1 MDGQSADSVRK
12 ATTDMLPL
20 RKELH
25 EYSRG
30 CEALISAS
38 LSPDTVAFTPK
49 ELEWISYYA
58 TEITSL
64 VDGLVLRPLPAQ
76 HHERDTMRDYVRVS
90 DALLALVNLS
100 DDERRSIRRS
110 VNDIGK
116 KILYASPLGA
126 PPKWKQML
134 TDR

>member
-1 MDGQSADSVRK
+1 
-12 ATTDMLPL
+12 MLPL

-25 EYSRG
+25 DFSRG

-49 ELEWISYYA
+49 EIEWISHYA
-58 TEITSL
+58 AEITSL
-64 VDGLVLRPLPAQ
+64 VDGLVLRSVPAQ
-76 HHERDTMRDYVRVS
+76 HHERDTMREYVRVS
-90 DALLALVNLS
+90 DALLQLENLS
-100 DDERRSIRRS
+100 DDERTSIRRA

-126 PPKWKQML
+126 PPRWKQTL
-134 TDR
+134 SDK

>member
-1 MDGQSADSVRK
+1 M
-12 ATTDMLPL
+12 MPL
-20 RKELH
+20 RNELH
-25 EYSRG
+25 AYSRA

-38 LSPDTVAFTPK
+38 LSPDTVSFTPK

-64 VDGLVLRPLPAQ
+64 VDGLVLRPLPGER
-76 HHERDTMRDYVRVS
+76 HERDTMREYVRMS
-90 DALLALVNLS
+90 ESLLGLQNLS
-100 DDERRSIRRS
+100 DDERISIRRS

-126 PPKWKQML
+126 PPKWKQSL
-134 TDR
+134 RIGN

>member
-1 MDGQSADSVRK
+1 MDSQSAASVRK
-12 ATTDMLPL
+12 VYRMLPL

-25 EYSRG
+25 DYSRG

-49 ELEWISYYA
+49 ELESISYYA

-76 HHERDTMRDYVRVS
+76 PHERDTMREYVRAS
-90 DALLALVNLS
+90 NALLGVANLS
-100 DDERRSIRRS
+100 NDERISIRRS

-126 PPKWKQML
+126 PPKWKQIL
-134 TDR
+134 RDR

>member
-1 MDGQSADSVRK
+1 MVQN
-12 ATTDMLPL
+12 L

-25 EYSRG
+25 DYTRG

-49 ELEWISYYA
+49 EIEWISYYA

-64 VDGLVLRPLPAQ
+64 VDGLLLRSLPAQ
-76 HHERDTMRDYVRVS
+76 HHERDAMREYVSVS
-90 DALLALVNLS
+90 DALLGLANLS
-100 DDERRSIRRS
+100 EAERTSIRRS

-126 PPKWKQML
+126 PPRWKQSL
-134 TDR
+134 TYKGL

>member
-1 MDGQSADSVRK
+1 
-12 ATTDMLPL
+12 MLPL

-25 EYSRG
+25 DYSRG

-49 ELEWISYYA
+49 ELESISYYA

-76 HHERDTMRDYVRVS
+76 PHERDTMREYVRAS
-90 DALLALVNLS
+90 NALLGVENLS
-100 DDERRSIRRS
+100 NDERISIRRS

-126 PPKWKQML
+126 PPKWKQIL
-134 TDR
+134 RDR